1 MQVAGG
7 RWQVAGGRWQV
18 AGGRSDK
25 ARYLRYFRIFVG
37 IDRFKTRQMRYLLK
51 IRRKE
56 AKIRD

>member
-1 MQVAGG
+1 M
-7 RWQVAGGRWQV
+7 QVAGGRWQV